1 MSLIKKLAGETMIYG
16 VSSILSRLLNYVV
29 MAFYLTRVF
38 ETGEYGVVSDMY
50 TYAALLMVIFTYRME
65 TTFFRFA
72 SEKDKLPSVFSTTS
86 ISLLISTAFFVGVL
100 LFFAQPLADF
110 LKYSDHVDYV
120 QWFVF
125 ILAFDALAAIPFARL
140 RLENRPIR
148 FAVIKTLN
156 ILVNIFFIFFFLEI
170 CPALIA
176 RGWDSLNAIYDPE
189 NRIAYVFIAN
199 FLGSL
204 AVILFLLPQYRKL
217 RFTFD
222 PVLWKKMIRYAM
234 PLVVVGLAA
243 VINQL
248 INVPLLKY
256 YLPYDDTINMQ
267 QVGIYTACF
276 KLAILMS
283 LFIQAFNYAAEP
295 FFFRNAQRGDSRK
308 VYAQVGQAFAI
319 VGSLVFL
326 GITLYLDVVKFFIGP
341 SFREALYVVPIV
353 TLAFLFLGLYYNFS
367 IWYKLSDKTI
377 IGAYISVVGAV
388 MTIALNIF
396 LIPVYGYEGSA
407 WASLACYVFMALA
420 SYLVGR
426 KYYPIPYPMAKIF
439 TYIGF
444 AVGAYFLSSMLR
456 GILNDRF
463 IYIIL
468 VNTAILLT
476 YVFIIYRMEK
486 VAIQTTFF
494 PAKSRE
500 DILDD

>member
-1 MSLIKKLAGETMIYG
+1 MIYG
-16 VSSILSRLLNYVV
+16 ISSILSRLLNYVV

-65 TTFFRFA
+65 TTFFRFGSA
-72 SEKDKLPSVFSTTS
+72 KDKTADVFSTTS
-86 ISLLISTAFFVGVL
+86 ISLLISTIFFAGVL
-100 LFFAQPLADF
+100 LLFAQPIASF
-110 LKYSDHVDYV
+110 LQYPDHADYV
-120 QWFVF
+120 RWFVF
-125 ILAFDALAAIPFARL
+125 ILALDTLAAIPFALL
-140 RLENRPIR
+140 RLKNRPIR

-156 ILVNIFFIFFFLEI
+156 ILVNIFFVFFFLEI

-176 RGWDSLNAIYDPE
+176 NGFEGLNTIYDPE

-204 AVILFLLPQYRKL
+204 AVIVFFLPEYRKL
-217 RFTFD
+217 RFSFD
-222 PVLWKKMIRYAM
+222 IALWKKMIRYAM

-243 VINQL
+243 VTNQL

-256 YLPYDDTINMQ
+256 YLPYDIATNMQ
-267 QVGIYTACF
+267 QVGIYSACF

-295 FFFRNAQRGDSRK
+295 FFFRHADRGDSRK

-319 VGSLVFL
+319 AGSLVFL

-341 SFREALYVVPIV
+341 DFREALHVVPIV

-377 IGAYISVVGAV
+377 IGAYISVAGAII
-388 MTIALNIF
+388 TIALNIL
-396 LIPVYGYEGSA
+396 LIPHIGYEGSA
-407 WASLACYVFMALA
+407 WAALACYAFMALT

-426 KYYPIPYPMAKIF
+426 KYYPIPYPMGKIF
-439 TYIGF
+439 TYISL
-444 AVGAYFLSSMLR
+444 AVAAYLLSSQIR
-456 GILNDRF
+456 GFLNDRF
-463 IYIIL
+463 IYFIL
-468 VNTAILLT
+468 VNTGILLA

-486 VAIQTTFF
+486 EAIQATFF
-494 PAKSRE
+494 PARKRG

>member
-1 MSLIKKLAGETMIYG
+1 MIYG

-38 ETGEYGVVSDMY
+38 ATGQYGVVSDMY

-72 SEKDKLPSVFSTTS
+72 SEKDKMANVFSTTS
-86 ISLLISTAFFVGVL
+86 ISLLISTVFFAGAL
-100 LFFAQPLADF
+100 LLFAQPLADI
-110 LKYSDHVDYV
+110 LEYPDHADYV
-120 QWFVF
+120 RWFVF

-156 ILVNIFFIFFFLEI
+156 ILVNISFVFFFLEI

-176 RGWDSLNAIYDPE
+176 NGWDGVKAIYDPE

-204 AVILFLLPQYRKL
+204 AVMLFLLPEYRKL
-217 RFTFD
+217 RFSFD
-222 PVLWKKMIRYAM
+222 PALWKKMMRYAM

-243 VINQL
+243 VVNQL

-256 YLPYDDTINMQ
+256 YLPGTTAENLA

-295 FFFRNAQRGDSRK
+295 FFFRHAKRGDSRK

-319 VGSLVFL
+319 VGSFVFL

-341 SFREALYVVPIV
+341 DFRDALFVVPIV

-377 IGAYISVVGAV
+377 IGAYISVVGAAI
-388 MTIALNIF
+388 TIILNIL
-396 LIPVYGYEGSA
+396 LIPLIGYEGSA
-407 WASLACYVFMALA
+407 WAALACYVFMALA

-426 KYYPIPYPMAKIF
+426 KYYPIPYPMGKIF
-439 TYIGF
+439 TYIGL
-444 AVGAYFLSSMLR
+444 AVAAYFLSSLMR
-456 GILNDRF
+456 GILNDKF

-468 VNTAILLT
+468 VNTAILLV
-476 YVFIIYRMEK
+476 YVLIIYRMEK
-486 VAIQTTFF
+486 AAIRIMFA
-494 PAKSRE
+494 PERKKRG
-500 DILDD
+500 DLLDD